1 MKELDANIEA
11 VVAEE
16 NSKIKMRYV
25 FQDEEFTSKED
36 ALNYAS
42 QKFGGFS
49 GVVNYFGMMDMSP
62 YSLLKRLSEVDN
74 DWFMENIYQP
84 CFEEYL
90 DSRLFT
96 YEDSE

>member
-1 MKELDANIEA
+1 MKEMNANIEA
-11 VVAEE
+11 IVVEK
-16 NSKIKMRYV
+16 NKTKMRYV
-25 FQDEEFTSKED
+25 FQDKEFTSKED
-36 ALNYAS
+36 TLNYAS

-49 GVVNYFGMMDMSP
+49 GVVNYFGMMDMSSYP
-62 YSLLKRLSEVDN
+62 LLKRLSEVDN

-96 YEDSE
+96 YEDNE